1 MKNFTFGILTILV
14 MSCLST
20 DAYSQW
26 VAKQSFGGSVR
37 TFAMGFS
44 INDTAYVF
52 GGSDVN
58 GTTFRDN
65 WAYDPVSDSWTQKA
79 NIPGG
84 FRCAAVT
91 FSIGNKAY
99 FGTGNNGVDYL
110 DDFYEYDA
118 TTNTWLTKTNF
129 PGGPRE
135 EAVGFSIG
143 NKGYIGT
150 GQIFIVG
157 PNNSFTQTYNDFY
170 EYDPVTDAWTQK
182 ASIPGLERAYA
193 VGTGF
198 GNKGYVGLGG
208 NDDQSGSFTDFYEY
222 DPITDSWTSKTSM
235 PGIGMAESGILS
247 TSSALYIFGGI
258 NFPNFTGTSSCRKYD
273 PNTNTW
279 TSIPLFGGGVIIAP
293 VVVNVNGKGYVGTGY
308 TNTLALRND
317 WWEFTPS
324 GTTDILTIESE
335 SLNLFP
341 NPTSGSFT
349 IDCSDCRGLKTSV
362 DVFDQTGKLVLQK
375 VVSPFDIIQLNASA
389 LSPGLYTVKVRT
401 ENRPVRQIKFIR

>member
-1 MKNFTFGILTILV
+1 MKNFNLGILTILV

-65 WAYDPVSDSWTQKA
+65 WAYEPVSDTWTQKA

-84 FRCAAVT
+84 FRCAATT
-91 FSIGNKAY
+91 FTIGNKAY

-118 TTNTWLTKTNF
+118 TTNTWLTKANF

-150 GQIFIVG
+150 GQIFILL
-157 PNNSFTQTYNDFY
+157 PNSSFTQTYNDFY
-170 EYDPVTDAWTQK
+170 EYDPATDSWTQK
-182 ASIPGLERAYA
+182 ANLPGLERAYA
-193 VGTGF
+193 VGASL

-208 NDDQSGSFTDFYEY
+208 NNDQSGSFTDFYEY
-222 DPITDSWTSKTSM
+222 DPVSDTWTTKASM
-235 PGIGMAESGILS
+235 PGSGLAESGILS
-247 TSSALYIFGGI
+247 TSSAFYIFGGI

-273 PNTNTW
+273 PTTDTW
-279 TSIPLFGGGVIIAP
+279 TSIPLFSGGVIIAP
-293 VVVNVNGKGYVGTGY
+293 VVVNVNGKGYAGTGY
-308 TNTLALRND
+308 TNTLSLRND

-324 GTTDILTIESE
+324 GTTDIHKNETEKLK
-335 SLNLFP
+335 LFP
-341 NPTSGSFT
+341 NPTSGIFT
-349 IDCSDCRGLKTSV
+349 IDCDECLGIKASV
-362 DVFDQTGKLVLQK
+362 DVFDQTGKMVFQQ
-375 VVSPFDIIQLNASA
+375 SYSAFDMIQLNASS
-389 LSPGLYTVKVRT
+389 LSPGLYTVKVRAD
-401 ENRPVRQIKFIR
+401 NRPLHQINFIR